1 MSITAIRGFNDIM
14 PDVSGLWQRIDGAA
28 RQTFRSYGFSEIR
41 IPVVERTELFARG
54 IGEGTDIVEKEM
66 YTFKDRRGDSLTLRP
81 EGTAS
86 VVRAYIEHKLY
97 TRATSKLY
105 YMGPMF
111 RYERPQ
117 KGRYRQ
123 FYQIG
128 AEVLGEASPL
138 LDAEVIEMLM
148 LLFKRLE
155 LKGTVLNINS
165 LGCGECRPGYKSSL
179 MEFLESR
186 RKALCENCQRRIDA
200 NPLRALDCKSA
211 HCIEATDDGPSIVD
225 HICDECQL
233 HFEAVMSYLNQSG
246 IEPVVNP
253 RMVRGLDYYSKTT
266 FEITGEGL
274 GAQNTVAAGGR
285 YDGLVKELGGP
296 ATPCFGFAIG
306 VERLA
311 LLLNDHYYAKEPLIF
326 VAILG
331 GGEIAERGRGIV
343 RTLRESGFAVE
354 RDYGGGG
361 LKGQMKRAH
370 KVGASSVIIVGEDEV
385 ARGVVAVKD
394 MVSGEQRDVSLS
406 EFEGT
411 IGETFKE
418 CITTGIPPHGEG
430 R

>member
-1 MSITAIRGFNDIM
+1 MTITAIRGFNDIM
-14 PDVSGLWQRIDGAA
+14 PDESGLWQRIEEEA
-28 RQTFRSYGFSEIR
+28 RRTFRSYGFSEIR

-54 IGEGTDIVEKEM
+54 IGETTDIVEKEM
-66 YTFKDRRGDSLTLRP
+66 YTFQDRRGDSLTLRP

-105 YMGPMF
+105 YLGPMF

-155 LKGTVLNINS
+155 LKGTALNINS
-165 LGCGECRPGYKSSL
+165 LGCGECRPRYKKGL
-179 MEFLESR
+179 MEFLDSR
-186 RKALCENCQRRIDA
+186 RTALCENCQRRIDE

-211 HCIEATDDGPSIVD
+211 HCIETTEDGPSILD
-225 HICDECQL
+225 HICDGCRV
-233 HFEAVMSYLNQSG
+233 HFEAVRGHLAQSG
-246 IEPVVNP
+246 VAPVVNP

-296 ATPCFGFAIG
+296 ETPCFGFAIG

-311 LLLNDHYYAKEPLIF
+311 LLLNGQDSAKEPLFF
-326 VAILG
+326 VALLG
-331 GGEIAERGRGIV
+331 GDDIAEKGRGIV
-343 RTLRESGFAVE
+343 RSLRESGFAVE
-354 RDYGGGG
+354 RDFAGGG
-361 LKGQMKRAH
+361 LKAQMKRAH
-370 KVGASSVIIVGEDEV
+370 KVGASFVIIVGEDEV

-394 MVSGEQRDVSLS
+394 MQTGTQRDIPLGELEEAISIGLS
-406 EFEGT
+406 SHREGA
-411 IGETFKE
+411 
-418 CITTGIPPHGEG
+418 
-430 R
+430 

>member
-1 MSITAIRGFNDIM
+1 MGITAIRGFNDIM
-14 PDVSGLWQRIDGAA
+14 PDVSGLWQHIEAEA
-28 RQTFRSYGFSEIR
+28 RRTFRGYGFSEIR
-41 IPVVERTELFARG
+41 IPIVERTDLFARG

-66 YTFKDRRGDSLTLRP
+66 YTFQDRRGDSLTLRP

-148 LLFKRLE
+148 LLFKELE
-155 LKGTVLNINS
+155 LKGTALNINS
-165 LGCGECRPGYKSSL
+165 LGCGECRPGYKTSL
-179 MEFLESR
+179 MEFLNSR
-186 RKALCENCQRRIDA
+186 RVALCENCQRRIDA
-200 NPLRALDCKSA
+200 NALRALDCKSA
-211 HCIEATDDGPSIVD
+211 HCIEATGDGPSIVD
-225 HICDECQL
+225 HICDECRI
-233 HFEAVMSYLNQSG
+233 HFEAVMGHLAQSG
-246 IEPVVNP
+246 VEPVVNP

-266 FEITGEGL
+266 FEITGKGL

-296 ATPCFGFAIG
+296 ETPCFGFAIG

-311 LLLNDHYYAKEPLIF
+311 LLLDGHCSTQSPLIF
-326 VAILG
+326 VALLG
-331 GGEIAERGRGIV
+331 GDEIADRGRGII
-343 RTLRESGFAVE
+343 RHLREGGFAVE
-354 RDYGGGG
+354 RDYGSGG
-361 LKGQMKRAH
+361 LKAQMKRAH
-370 KVGASSVIIVGEDEV
+370 KVGASYVIIVGEDEI

-394 MVSGEQRDVSLS
+394 MKSGEQCDIFLS
-406 EFEGT
+406 NFEGE
-411 IGETFKE
+411 IGGSLRE
-418 CITTGIPPHGEG
+418 CLTTGIPPHGEAL
-430 R
+430 